1 MDRIS
6 NLEITG
12 PVFHLPVNFNGE
24 KFFENYYGAMVTDV
38 PKIQKVILKVRDG
51 HQEYLRVRPMHH
63 SQREIEIHP
72 DWSLFQYELCPAAD
86 FIEAI
91 LSQGNAVEVLEPQS
105 LREQVVLNL
114 KKALSRYTE

>member
-1 MDRIS
+1 M
-6 NLEITG
+6 
-12 PVFHLPVNFNGE
+12 NFNGE

-38 PKIQKVILKVRDG
+38 PKVQKIILKARDG